1 MKSCIS
7 KQILPINQKQQSNM
21 SSILRRSSAF
31 TAQDKPVTGDMKMSF
46 VGYDH
51 IGWMKCDGR
60 SLSVTNYNLLFQ
72 VIGYQFGGSGAS
84 FNLPNPAGGV
94 VGVVGQRTATVSTTL
109 HPPGQDV
116 GTETHQLTIAEMP
129 SHNHGV
135 AVAPQTSGNNQ
146 TSSYTHSHG
155 GVTGET
161 GSAPESETVVGTV
174 SAVIHTNAIVA
185 GSGTHSHSIAS
196 DTHAHTMNPAGGDLP
211 HNNIQ
216 PTLFMG
222 NMFIYSGI
230 PSHPGFTP
238 PSWPKNTQNPP
249 LI

>member
-1 MKSCIS
+1 
-7 KQILPINQKQQSNM
+7 M

-46 VGYDH
+46 VGNDH

-60 SLSVTNYNLLFQ
+60 AVSVTQYNLLFQ
-72 VIGYQFGGSGAS
+72 VIGYQFGGSGAT
-84 FNLPNPAGGV
+84 FHLPNPAGGV
-94 VGVVGQRTATVSTTL
+94 VGVVGQRTATVTTTL
-109 HPPGQDV
+109 HGPGQDI
-116 GTETHQLTIAEMP
+116 GAETHTLTIAEMP

-135 AVAPQTSGNNQ
+135 AAGGQTAGNNQ
-146 TSSYTHSHG
+146 TSAYTHNHG
-155 GVTGET
+155 GVTGDT

-174 SAVIHTNAIVA
+174 TAVVHTNAIVA
-185 GSGTHSHSIAS
+185 GSGTHNHTIAS
-196 DTHAHTMNPAGGDLP
+196 DTHSHTLNAAGGDQP

-222 NMFIYSGI
+222 NMFIYSGV
-230 PSHPGFTP
+230 PSHPGFQP
-238 PSWPKNTQNPP
+238 VSWPKNAANPP

>member
-1 MKSCIS
+1 
-7 KQILPINQKQQSNM
+7 
-21 SSILRRSSAF
+21 
-31 TAQDKPVTGDMKMSF
+31 MSF
-46 VGYDH
+46 VGNDH

-60 SLSVTNYNLLFQ
+60 AMSVTQYNLLFQ

-94 VGVVGQRTATVSTTL
+94 VGVVGQRTATVTTTL

-116 GTETHQLTIAEMP
+116 GEETHTLTIAEMP

-135 AVAPQTSGNNQ
+135 AAGGQTAGNNL
-146 TSSYTHSHG
+146 TSEYTHNHG
-155 GVTGET
+155 GTTGAG
-161 GSAPESETVVGTV
+161 GSAAESETVMGGVG
-174 SAVIHTNAIVA
+174 AIVS
-185 GSGTHSHSIAS
+185 GSGSHTHSISSDTHSHSLNA
-196 DTHAHTMNPAGGDLP
+196 AGGDQP

-230 PSHPGFTP
+230 PSYPGFQP
-238 PSWPKNTQNPP
+238 VSWPKNAANPP